1 MFENLL
7 ENFKTIEAEKGYWFV
22 RTDKGENFEAFSD
35 FNFIGIGWNYITN
48 RELNDSLNNEFE
60 IKQKI
65 ALRERLDLRSS
76 RDKRKASS
84 IYNKLIH
91 FKNLRRG
98 DLIIIPNENSNILGF
113 GTIADDGIYE
123 DPNDRRCDY
132 IKRRRI
138 IWNKFLSFS
147 ELDPIYYA
155 IIKTRHAISN
165 VKPYQSYID
174 KTVDNIFIKNNAF
187 HYVIDVT
194 KRDDINVNSLLE
206 LMNSIN
212 NIADV
217 IEQTL
222 DLHDDENE
230 RTVKLNLQSPGK
242 IELIYKNKKILAI
255 LSLILLVPSNIN
267 SIDNNLNLSDREQ
280 EVIRVISTRCQ
291 EDLEV
296 TDKTFDEL
304 EALRNRINN

>member
-7 ENFKTIEAEKGYWFV
+7 ENFKTIDSEKGYWFV
-22 RTDKGENFEAFSD
+22 RTDKGENFQAFSD

-48 RELNDSLNNEFE
+48 RELNDNLNNGLD

-65 ALRERLDLRSS
+65 ASRERLDLRASA
-76 RDKRKASS
+76 DKRKVTS

-91 FKNLRRG
+91 FKNLRSG
-98 DLIIIPNENSNILGF
+98 DLIIIPNEGSNLLGF
-113 GTIADDGIYE
+113 GTIADDGIFE

-138 IWNKFLSFS
+138 IWNKFLTFS
-147 ELDPIYYA
+147 ELDNIYYA

-174 KTVDNIFIKNNAF
+174 KTVDNIFIKNDAF

-222 DLHDDENE
+222 NLHDDEND

-255 LSLILLVPSNIN
+255 LSLILLMPLNIN
-267 SIDNNLNLSDREQ
+267 SIDNDLNLSNSEK
-280 EVIRVISTRCQ
+280 EIIIEISSRCQ

-296 TDKTFDEL
+296 TDRTFDEL
-304 EALRNRINN
+304 EALKNRINN